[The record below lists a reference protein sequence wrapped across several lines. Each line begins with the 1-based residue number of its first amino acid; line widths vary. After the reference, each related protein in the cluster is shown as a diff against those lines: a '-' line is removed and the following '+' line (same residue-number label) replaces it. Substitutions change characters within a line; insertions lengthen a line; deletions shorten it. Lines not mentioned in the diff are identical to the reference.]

1 MIKIKLNEHLEMSL
15 IQLKETF
22 CADGYCT
29 YIVIEDDTKYPCELC
44 DCPIFKFI
52 DYITN
57 KSVW

>member
-1 MIKIKLNEHLEMSL
+1 MSL